1 MSTSPELLYA
11 ILAMDSYNRGYDP
24 GIVLTGTAVGNA
36 AIRDITVPLED
47 WKAADFYAAAYDT
60 EYGKVIA
67 YRGTDNPLFELAFV
81 DYPIAFND
89 DYDEA
94 QVHLANRFYNAVT
107 AASGG
112 TTLTL
117 TGHSLGGALAGFV
130 GMVNSEPIVSVA
142 PIDFVPAFLNFKELI
157 DRYLLVKDTPQASTD
172 TIDVPGR
179 FFDVNTVKFAV
190 ETLTAMGIPLD
201 DIPTL
206 QTQLSNYTGMHLSG
220 EVAEISRSAQT
231 PSTPILDGFLQH
243 MGSIVGIVGAHSAS
257 LSVIVKYAEDEFL
270 SQGASALHFTTITE
284 ELFSALFDKDIA
296 ELAGADQVS
305 GQKDPVN
312 IMRDAIAYS
321 ALDEG
326 ALVFGNT
333 GIRALY
339 DDANELGKL
348 VLDGKIPLAYGDPL
362 PGIAEGI
369 VQFAGQMALNEVD
382 YAQHPD
388 WRPELGFLRL
398 NADETVM
405 TAHFDKE
412 LWNLGGDAD
421 QPVKIKGIETIYDEF
436 FNQEEE
442 APEVLAAIEQL
453 YNQQNIIEDAS
464 VITRIDFELGN
475 GDITIDLEEYEE
487 NLETTVPYNPGTTSL
502 FVALNGA
509 AEESGFAASAALGAG
524 GAMDDLI
531 DGTRDNNVIVGGD
544 GDDILYGHLGKDILL
559 GGRGRDRFIDLVTEV
574 APDGRTNE
582 DDIYYGEPSDESLL
596 GLFLA
601 WLGGS
606 QVEDT
611 VEYRLADERDAS
623 VTLPSQGLEIASLKL
638 STVGEAEAIELA
650 ITDLNSGET
659 GTDHLVD
666 IDKVILSERRD
677 EVVVNP
683 AWLDVP
689 LWVDL
694 GKATNGVVTKSDYDR
709 VSYENLGGLVTVNGA
724 TQPGGSNGPVTD
736 RSYIKLIIDLVAS
749 ALDFPVPVTPVL
761 SAFTSN
767 DPLRVSGAEHV
778 ELTNADDTL
787 WYGPISHAVGFL
799 TGWPDDADYPT
810 FGIIDGKGGHD
821 ILVVRNAK
829 YVFAG
834 DPLHP
839 EEPNSAV
846 AGQDLNLEVRG
857 GPGSDQLMVIGGIG
871 AEVVG
876 GPGTDLLFNYSYKG
890 KLYGGRKDGTGDDE
904 TDIFWWSSS
913 NSFIMDAGKN
923 DLLQMYGVT
932 LTGGTNSAYG
942 LAANY
947 GNNVKDWLLPFVRY
961 GATDGGQLLIY
972 TTWSGPDNATIVED
986 YDYGGFEEELL
997 GIAKPGD
1004 LGMLFRIYGGD
1015 DLEVRLFYVVWGH
1028 LATFIEA
1035 LWTFAKGLQW
1045 KTHDDPLVLDLDG
1058 DGIETSTPEQGGVH
1072 FDLDNDFFSE
1082 KTGWV
1087 KADDGLLVWDQDGN
1101 RRIDD
1106 STELFGSPGTDGFT
1120 ELAALD
1126 DNADGVIDAQD
1137 ATFPE
1142 LEVWRDLN
1150 QDGRTDPGELFTLA
1164 ELDITSLGAV
1174 GTEINH
1180 TTPNGNLLREHATF
1194 TRGDGTTGNIYEAIF
1209 QNDQIDTQFRGERG
1223 LAEWERSAHTE
1234 RIAA

>member
-1 MSTSPELLYA
+1 MSISPKLMYA
-11 ILAMDSYNRGYDP
+11 ILSMDAYNRGYEP
-24 GIVLTGTAVGNA
+24 GIEGLGGLLSQIGPATL
-36 AIRDITVPLED
+36 ITDSETIPATQGEGE
-47 WKAADFYAAAYDT
+47 AGDFYAVAYEWNGET
-60 EYGKVIA
+60 VIS
-67 YRGTDNPLFELAFV
+67 YRGTDEFDDEVLGV
-81 DYPIAFND
+81 DLPIALRGDF
-89 DYDEA
+89 DEA
-94 QVHLANRFYNAVT
+94 EIHLASKFYREIA
-107 AASGG
+107 G
-112 TTLTL
+112 TTGTSAITL
-117 TGHSLGGALAGFV
+117 TGHSLGGGLAGFV
-130 GMVNSEPIVSVA
+130 GGVYDQYAVGFASIGFTHA
-142 PIDFVPAFLNFKELI
+142 LQNFQALM
-157 DRYLLVKDTPQASTD
+157 DQYATVKDSPSLAATD
-172 TIDVPGR
+172 EI
-179 FFDVNTVKFAV
+179 FFSFLQNPFLPNSGYVNTYEFAQAQ
-190 ETLTAMGIPLD
+190 LSAMGIPSNEV
-201 DIPTL
+201 
-206 QTQLSNYTGMHLSG
+206 LSFGGTYEGWHATGEAAIAVRIDG
-220 EVAEISRSAQT
+220 T
-231 PSTPILDGFLQH
+231 PSTEILGTELPNMGDMVNVANAHTINLTVILQYLKEQGSEALKFLPIIQPLFL
-243 MGSIVGIVGAHSAS
+243 G
-257 LSVIVKYAEDEFL
+257 
-270 SQGASALHFTTITE
+270 
-284 ELFSALFDKDIA
+284 LFDDAVAKK
-296 ELAGADQVS
+296 AGSEETSGVS
-305 GQKDPVN
+305 GPAARV
-312 IMRDAIAYS
+312 RDAIAYS
-321 ALDEG
+321 ILEEG
-326 ALVFGNT
+326 MVFGNT
-333 GIRALY
+333 GIRALFN
-339 DDANELGKL
+339 DADQLGRL
-348 VLDGKIPLAYGDPL
+348 T
-362 PGIAEGI
+362 AEGKVPVAHANPI
-369 VQFAGQMALNEVD
+369 PGLAEAVVQFAGQMARGKVN
-382 YAQHPD
+382 YTNHPD
-388 WRPELGFLRL
+388 WNPQTGFLSTYDSQGVTYL
-398 NADETVM
+398 KADLAE
-405 TAHFDKE
+405 E
-412 LWNLGGDAD
+412 LWTLNDVGGDND
-421 QPVKIKGIETIYDEF
+421 HPDVEIKGITTILNSF
-436 FNQEEE
+436 FAQEEE
-442 APEVLAAIEQL
+442 AALILAAMNTL
-453 YNQQNIIEDAS
+453 YGSNEHTTID
-464 VITRIDFELGN
+464 RIDFALGSGSLTVALQER
-475 GDITIDLEEYEE
+475 GDDEESGGSPP
-487 NLETTVPYNPGTTSL
+487 PYNPETTSL
-502 FVALNGA
+502 FVALNGDD
-509 AEESGFAASAALGAG
+509 EVDGNSDNNMLVG
-524 GAMDDLI
+524 GA
-531 DGTRDNNVIVGGD
+531 
-544 GDDILYGHLGKDILL
+544 GDDILYGRL
-559 GGRGRDRFIDLVTEV
+559 GRDIIVGGTGSDRIIDIVGEV
-574 APDGRTNE
+574 GSDGRSNE
-582 DDIYYGEPSDESLL
+582 DDVYFGEPSDQ
-596 GLFLA
+596 GLWATFLA
-601 WLGGS
+601 WLLGTQS
-606 QVEDT
+606 EDT
-611 VEYRLADERDAS
+611 VEYRLTDERQGTSPPSSGVEITRLDVAENFGEEV
-623 VTLPSQGLEIASLKL
+623 VTLDLKN
-638 STVGEAEAIELA
+638 
-650 ITDLNSGET
+650 LNSGKT
-659 GTDHLVD
+659 GTDYLVN

-1126 DNADGVIDAQD
+1126 DNADGVIDAND
-1137 ATFPE
+1137 ANFTN

-1150 QDGRTDPGELFTLA
+1150 QDGRTDQGELFTLA

-1174 GTEINH
+1174 GTAFNH

>member
-1 MSTSPELLYA
+1 MSISPELLYA
-11 ILAMDSYNRGYDP
+11 ILAMDSYNRGYLP
-24 GIVLTGTAVGNA
+24 GITGLGGEGSAIGTA
-36 AIRDITVPLED
+36 TVRKDATQLLNPGEAQD
-47 WKAADFYAAAYDT
+47 AGFYAVAYDT
-60 EYGKVIA
+60 EYGTVIS
-67 YRGTDNPLFELAFV
+67 YRGTDNPDPLLSGEGESGSDVWEGWITGLGFMGSQAYLALDF
-81 DYPIAFND
+81 F
-89 DYDEA
+89 
-94 QVHLANRFYNAVT
+94 QAVT
-107 AASGG
+107 G
-112 TTLTL
+112 TQERDPRAGSATL
-117 TGHSLGGALAGFV
+117 TGHSLGGGLAGLV
-130 GMVNSEPIVSVA
+130 GALYHQNATLFNNMP
-142 PIDFVPAFLNFKELI
+142 FEL
-157 DRYLLVKDTPQASTD
+157 AA
-172 TIDVPGR
+172 G
-179 FFDVNTVKFAV
+179 N
-190 ETLTAMGIPLD
+190 
-201 DIPTL
+201 
-206 QTQLSNYTGMHLSG
+206 
-220 EVAEISRSAQT
+220 
-231 PSTPILDGFLQH
+231 
-243 MGSIVGIVGAHSAS
+243 AHSAATRLFPEPMVLERVYNHLDPWAPLIGDNLHTFAVTGEILTPGRNEQTTPITYLDSHGFPQKPVDLHAQALLVMLQYAKEHS
-257 LSVIVKYAEDEFL
+257 LTDWQEIGKDLWDAAFSEEIATKAGFPTKGNEGQADEVVKML
-270 SQGASALHFTTITE
+270 S
-284 ELFSALFDKDIA
+284 
-296 ELAGADQVS
+296 
-305 GQKDPVN
+305 
-312 IMRDAIAYS
+312 AIAYS
-321 ALDEG
+321 VIDGKEG
-326 ALVFGNT
+326 LVFGNT
-333 GIRALY
+333 GIRALFN
-339 DDANELGKL
+339 DADQLGRL
-348 VLDGKIPLAYGDPL
+348 T
-362 PGIAEGI
+362 AEGKVPVAHANPI
-369 VQFAGQMALNEVD
+369 PGLAEAVVQFAGQMARGKVN
-382 YAQHPD
+382 YTNHPD
-388 WRPELGFLRL
+388 WNPQTGFLSTYDSQGVTYL
-398 NADETVM
+398 KADLAE
-405 TAHFDKE
+405 E
-412 LWNLGGDAD
+412 LWTLNDVGGDND
-421 QPVKIKGIETIYDEF
+421 HPDVEIKGITTILNSF
-436 FNQEEE
+436 FAQEEE
-442 APEVLAAIEQL
+442 AALILAAMNTL
-453 YNQQNIIEDAS
+453 YGSNEHTTID
-464 VITRIDFELGN
+464 RIDFALGSGSLTVALQER
-475 GDITIDLEEYEE
+475 GDDEESGGSPP
-487 NLETTVPYNPGTTSL
+487 PYNPETTSL
-502 FVALNGA
+502 FVALNGDD
-509 AEESGFAASAALGAG
+509 EVDGNSDNNMLVG
-524 GAMDDLI
+524 GA
-531 DGTRDNNVIVGGD
+531 
-544 GDDILYGHLGKDILL
+544 GDDILYGRL
-559 GGRGRDRFIDLVTEV
+559 GRDIIVGGPGSDRIIDLVGEV
-574 APDGRTNE
+574 GTDGRSNE
-582 DDIYYGEPSDESLL
+582 DDVYFGEPSDQGLL
-596 GLFLA
+596 ATFLA
-601 WLGGS
+601 WLLGTQS
-606 QVEDT
+606 EDT
-611 VEYRLADERDAS
+611 VEYRLTDERQGAS
-623 VTLPSQGLEIASLKL
+623 PPSQGVEITRLDVAENFGEEVVTLDLKN
-638 STVGEAEAIELA
+638 
-650 ITDLNSGET
+650 LNSGKT
-659 GTDHLVD
+659 GTDYLVN

-709 VSYENLGGLVTVNGA
+709 VSYENFGGLVTVNGA

-1126 DNADGVIDAQD
+1126 DNADGVIDAND
-1137 ATFPE
+1137 ANFTN

-1150 QDGRTDPGELFTLA
+1150 QDGRTDQGELFTLA

-1174 GTEINH
+1174 GTAFNH